1 LSGKSESL
9 AKKKYEEKVEQIEN
23 FEARTGLCK
32 SPAKARECSLL
43 TLTGE
48 DIAKLNAEQCGE
60 AATDLAAYG
69 IYIQRVLG
77 KERALLNWLEG
88 RINLEIANELNN
100 YEGYYSNIQRRA
112 IALVNNAYAKELEE
126 FRLNSQLKVDMLD
139 GLTYQIN
146 QLTKV
151 LLETQ
156 RVKHAA
162 TYNR

>member
-1 LSGKSESL
+1 MSGKEEFSNKT
-9 AKKKYEEKVEQIEN
+9 AKLEEY
-23 FEARTGLCK
+23 EARLGLYK
-32 SPAKARECSLL
+32 VPAKARECSLL

-69 IYIQRVLG
+69 IYIQRTLG
-77 KERALLNWLEG
+77 KERGLLNWLEG

-100 YEGYYSNIQRRA
+100 YEGYYSGPQRRA
-112 IALVNNAYAKELEE
+112 VAIVNNAYAKELEE

-162 TYNR
+162 TYHSRTNS